1 MMRAT
6 LSTAGAQSRLRIMAL
21 RAGRRD
27 RASAILAMPD
37 SANAKSDAD

>member
-6 LSTAGAQSRLRIMAL
+6 LSTAGAQIRPGGWCFTPADVIAPLDS
-21 RAGRRD
+21 D
-27 RASAILAMPD
+27 NAS